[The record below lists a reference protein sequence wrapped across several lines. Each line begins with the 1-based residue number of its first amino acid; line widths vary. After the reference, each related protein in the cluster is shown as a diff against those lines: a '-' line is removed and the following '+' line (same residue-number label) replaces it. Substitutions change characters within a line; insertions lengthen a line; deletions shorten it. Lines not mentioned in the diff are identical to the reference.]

1 MDYLIFFKKI
11 LVKKTRFVIFLNIIF
26 KTTAPEITAITKYMP
41 VEVYACLVSC
51 SAWELPKN

>member
-1 MDYLIFFKKI
+1 
-11 LVKKTRFVIFLNIIF
+11 VIFLNIIF
-26 KTTAPEITAITKYMP
+26 KTTAPEITAITKYTP